1 LRGARPG
8 IGAALHHDAEGVQA
22 IAQALVSQIIAGI
35 DSEAGAEKKLLK
47 ARLKDAAID
56 STGLEDR
63 QTSHH
68 FHKRREE
75 SEKKKRKLEKPDQ
88 SSVSGRNNKKSTYP
102 KLSVL
107 CDCLSHIT
115 LSFHADRGPWP
126 DYEYFKPLL
135 DDASEIARI
144 GRLLC
149 DAGYDSE
156 TNHLYARQEHG
167 TVAIIP
173 AISGRPTDRLPVAKH
188 RRRMKSR
195 WTRYKKRYG
204 QRWQVETMI
213 SMLKRLLG
221 SALRARRHWSRCRE
235 ILLRVITLN
244 VMILAATI

>member
-1 LRGARPG
+1 LKRRLAD
-8 IGAALHHDAEGVQA
+8 AAL
-22 IAQALVSQIIAGI
+22 
-35 DSEAGAEKKLLK
+35 
-47 ARLKDAAID
+47 D

-68 FHKRREE
+68 FRKRCAE
-75 SEKKKRKLEKPDQ
+75 SEKKKKKPEKPAK
-88 SSVSGRNNKKSTYP
+88 NKKSTFP

-126 DYEYFKPLL
+126 DHEYFKPLL
-135 DDASEIARI
+135 DHACEIACI
-144 GRLLC
+144 GRVLC

-156 TNHLYARQEHG
+156 ANHLHARQQHG

-173 AISGRPTDRLPVAKH
+173 ATSGRPTNKLPVAKH
-188 RRRMKSR
+188 RRRMKAG
-195 WTRYKKRYG
+195 WKRYKTRYG

-235 ILLRVITLN
+235 IMLRVITLN
-244 VMILAATI
+244 VMILGAVL